1 MSSPNTITSRSIAPP
16 SIDPDASRAG
26 TCAEPRIDTRTWFA
40 HHRVIEIDH
49 HGTIYRLRCT
59 AQGKLILTK

>member
-1 MSSPNTITSRSIAPP
+1 VPAAQAKPP
-16 SIDPDASRAG
+16 VEA
-26 TCAEPRIDTRTWFA
+26 TTPRIDSRTWFA

-59 AQGKLILTK
+59 SQGKLILTK

>member
-1 MSSPNTITSRSIAPP
+1 MAQP
-16 SIDPDASRAG
+16 SVDPGARHDGAG
-26 TCAEPRIDTRTWFA
+26 AEPRIDSRTWFA
-40 HHRVIEIDH
+40 DRRVIEIDH

>member
-1 MSSPNTITSRSIAPP
+1 MSSPNTTSSPRTAQPVL
-16 SIDPDASRAG
+16 DLGARRDATG
-26 TCAEPRIDTRTWFA
+26 AEPRIDSRAWFA

>member
-1 MSSPNTITSRSIAPP
+1 MSPRNSTAHRPDTHPPINSPPNG
-16 SIDPDASRAG
+16 AS
-26 TCAEPRIDTRTWFA
+26 EPRIDSRAWFD
-40 HHRVIEIDH
+40 HRRVIEIDH